1 MSPDVPS
8 LSVLRAVDSGG
19 VSRDLDEFAAE
30 LLCVESDFVAIVSA
44 GGLLRGDFASRVS
57 EWMVRYVDLDVL
69 YCDEIF
75 VGVDGNPEPVLKP
88 DFDAERLRCQFYFG
102 SVVLYRMSLIRR
114 LAGLRAE
121 FRGAALYDLALRAS
135 RAARSIAH
143 TTDQLFEGDAPV
155 RLGAVEQCDLPL
167 VRTVLE
173 QHLAATGG
181 GVVDEAHSDG
191 VHDTHRIVVGQ
202 PLVSIIIPTRGLWS
216 FDGGKR
222 KSLIV
227 EAVRSIE
234 ALSTYRAI
242 EYVVV
247 YDTVAESE
255 ILDALSAECG
265 PRLRL
270 VEWTDSF
277 NFSGK
282 INLGAVSSSG
292 DYLLLLND
300 DVELITPGWI
310 EAMLALAQLPGAGM
324 SGCMLY
330 YEDETIQHAGHG
342 YWRGDATHIGM
353 FEPRNSAGPLDG
365 YRVERRVLGV
375 TAACALMPRAVYFE
389 VGGMTTLLPGNFN
402 DVDLCMKVTTAGHQI
417 YWTPRASLYH
427 YESKTRIAAVRKYEV
442 DVAWGRWG
450 SRMHDPRFWPYAV

>member
-1 MSPDVPS
+1 MSPEAAS
-8 LSVLRAVDSGG
+8 LSVIQTLGAAGAP
-19 VSRDLDEFAAE
+19 RDLEELAAE
-30 LLCVESDFVAIVSA
+30 LLGVESEFVAIVSSA
-44 GGLLRGDFASRVS
+44 GRLSGDFASSVA
-57 EWMVRYVDLDVL
+57 EWVANHEALDVL
-69 YCDEIF
+69 YCDETF
-75 VGVDGNPEPVLKP
+75 TSASGDTEPVLKP

-102 SVVLYRMSLIRR
+102 SVVVYRMSLIRD
-114 LAGLRAE
+114 LAGIRAE

-135 RAARSIAH
+135 RTARSIVH
-143 TTDQLFEGDAPV
+143 TTDQLFAADAAV
-155 RLGAVEQCDLPL
+155 RLGAVKHDDLHL
-167 VRTVLE
+167 VRTALE

-181 GVVDEAHSDG
+181 GVVEEVRMDG
-191 VHDTHRIVVGQ
+191 IHDTNRIIVGL
-202 PLVSIIIPTRGLWS
+202 PLVSIVIPTRGLWS
-216 FDGGKR
+216 ADGDAR
-222 KSLIV
+222 KSLVV

-234 ALSTYRAI
+234 ALSTYREI

-247 YDTVAESE
+247 YDTVAETE
-255 ILDALSAECG
+255 ILEILADECG

-282 INLGAVSSSG
+282 INLGAVNSSG
-292 DYLLLLND
+292 DYLLILND

-310 EAMLALAQLPGAGM
+310 EALLALAQLPGAGM
-324 SGCMLY
+324 SGCMLL

-353 FEPRNSAGPLDG
+353 FEPRNAPGPLDG

-375 TAACALMPRAVYFE
+375 TAACALIARAVYFE

-427 YESKTRIAAVRKYEV
+427 YESKTRVAAVRKYEV